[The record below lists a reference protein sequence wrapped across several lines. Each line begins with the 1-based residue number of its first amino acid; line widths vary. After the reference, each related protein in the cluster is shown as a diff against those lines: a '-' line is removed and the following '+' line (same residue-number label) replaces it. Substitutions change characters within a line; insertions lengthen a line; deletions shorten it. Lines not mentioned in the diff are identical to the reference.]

1 MHLNKLR
8 RQRSLRDLNEI
19 QACGNRWMR
28 WRKRKSMRRNHGG
41 KQQLPDCFFCA
52 AAPSPLRSFF
62 RERVETERDE
72 DRERERKRE
81 KETLTL

>member
-1 MHLNKLR
+1 MRSNKLR

-41 KQQLPDCFFCA
+41 KQQLPDCLFMLLL
-52 AAPSPLRSFF
+52 PLLSALSFANG
-62 RERVETERDE
+62 
-72 DRERERKRE
+72 
-81 KETLTL
+81 